1 MKVWKLPIGGHPVI
15 TLMPCILDMALRGL
29 RALKVL
35 MVLKAWMPPMPR
47 RDALKLISDTLKNKE
62 NDHELVLKIQPY
74 HPRRQNQ
81 EKGKLLEEKRGTLY
95 QKGKIS

>member
-1 MKVWKLPIGGHPVI
+1 
-15 TLMPCILDMALRGL
+15 
-29 RALKVL
+29 
-35 MVLKAWMPPMPR
+35 MPR

-95 QKGKIS
+95 QKGKISQFSRVFLSKKTKLVCS